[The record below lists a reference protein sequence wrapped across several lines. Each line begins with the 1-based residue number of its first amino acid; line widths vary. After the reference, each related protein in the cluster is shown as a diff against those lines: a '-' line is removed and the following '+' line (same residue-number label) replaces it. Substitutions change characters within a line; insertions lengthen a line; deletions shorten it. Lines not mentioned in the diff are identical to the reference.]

1 VFEQL
6 FDHGIAKVVG
16 ESADPEAGRWSG
28 TLDAFGFVIE
38 RDGAG
43 DLVLDFIPAGS

>member
-1 VFEQL
+1 MYGFVPTLGNSFQL
-6 FDHGIAKVVG
+6 IATT
-16 ESADPEAGRWSG
+16 AGRTITWSG